1 MKRPSL
7 FGSEDKENLNSNA
20 QELLPHPHKLENKAG
35 GHYQK
40 RPPPLQTQGKRLEDK
55 FYAQKQINQNSWHSD
70 EAEALIHPKSLE
82 LEVKTM
88 KQTKTAAKRR
98 IFQRVIPLKLLQPG
112 KFHS

>member
-55 FYAQKQINQNSWHSD
+55 FYAQKTDKPKLVTLRWGGSSDSPKKFGAGGQNY
-70 EAEALIHPKSLE
+70 EAD
-82 LEVKTM
+82 
-88 KQTKTAAKRR
+88 QTAAKRR
-98 IFQRVIPLKLLQPG
+98 IFQRVIPLKLVQPG